1 MEFYKVLIIIAPLW
15 SIAFSLRE
23 ILQELKKK

>member
-15 SIAFSLRE
+15 SIALTLRE
-23 ILQELKKK
+23 ILQQLKNK